1 MHCVCMCKV
10 RPSSLRHL
18 FFIDSLCDPALL
30 RRNCSTAFPINPQRG
45 LHLSCPCRPL
55 RTQGSVRSPSVHRL
69 FPVMLN
75 YRPLFSRHNLV
86 LLSRPSLLG
95 LRADA
100 RPVLQASFV
109 SISKMERELDSIP
122 HIDRTANEPRDPT
135 LHSLSLAKIDRI
147 NPTTRLF
154 KLRASGDGVK
164 VSDAS

>member
-1 MHCVCMCKV
+1 MYLCVCTCA
-10 RPSSLRHL
+10 RSGLPASGTFSLSIACVTPHYSAETAAPP
-18 FFIDSLCDPALL
+18 FQSIGCICPVPAGDSPNTSL
-30 RRNCSTAFPINPQRG
+30 
-45 LHLSCPCRPL
+45 
-55 RTQGSVRSPSVHRL
+55 SVHRL

-86 LLSRPSLLG
+86 LLSRPSLLR

-100 RPVLQASFV
+100 RPVLQASFI

-122 HIDRTANEPRDPT
+122 HVDRTANEPRDPT

-164 VSDAS
+164 VSGAS